1 MFINFF
7 RAFVIGL
14 RDLKRNFGLFLGS
27 AFVLFLTLFIITL
40 ATLLQKLTQNL
51 ILTLK
56 NKADIAV
63 YFLSDAEEGKILE
76 LKSQIEKTP
85 GVSEVKYISKEEALE
100 EFKKKRANDP
110 LLAEALEIIGS
121 NPLPASLLIKAQSV
135 EAFENVAKFLN
146 QKKDEYKIEK
156 LNYSDVKSM
165 IEKLFS
171 ISKDLRFF
179 SILIGGILGF
189 IAFFMIFYTIRL
201 SIYSRREEIKA
212 MRLIGA
218 TNWFIRGPFLF
229 QGMILGLISGLLTF
243 FLFFGIAQKF
253 SPKTFG
259 FLGEIGL
266 IQVLKTNLLNLFE
279 LNILAGIFLAT
290 FATFFAI
297 QKYLKV

>member
-1 MFINFF
+1 MFVNFF
-7 RAFVIGL
+7 RAFIIGI

-27 AFVLFLTLFIITL
+27 TFVLFLTLFIITL
-40 ATLLQKLTQNL
+40 AILLQKLTQNL

-56 NKADIAV
+56 NKADVAA
-63 YFLSDAEEGKILE
+63 YFLPEAEERKILE

-85 GVSEVKYISKEEALE
+85 GVTEVKYISKEEALE
-100 EFKKKRANDP
+100 KFKKKRSGDP

-135 EAFENVAKFLN
+135 EAFEKVVKFLN

-171 ISKDLRFF
+171 ISQDLRFF

-229 QGMILGLISGLLTF
+229 QGIILGLVSGLLAF
-243 FLFFGIAQKF
+243 LLFFGITQKL
-253 SPKTFG
+253 SPKAFG

-266 IQVLKTNLLNLFE
+266 IEVLKTNLLNLFK
-279 LNILAGIFLAT
+279 LNILAGTFLAT

>member
-7 RAFVIGL
+7 RAFAIGL

-253 SPKTFG
+253 SPQTFG